1 MKGEGRWTLVNLW
14 YSNPMLSA
22 AAMEPI
28 PLSTDADGV
37 IRVAGTRV
45 TLSTVIDT
53 FLTGATP
60 EEIAQDFPV
69 LRLDDVYAVVTY
81 YLRHREEV
89 DSYLRERRTQAEAL
103 RREIEARSPQTGLRD
118 RLLARLGR

>member
-1 MKGEGRWTLVNLW
+1 MVDLW
-14 YSNPMLSA
+14 YPEPMLSA
-22 AAMEPI
+22 AALEPI

-89 DSYLRERRTQAEAL
+89 DAYLRERRTRAEAI
-103 RREIEARSPQTGLRD
+103 RQEIEARSPQTGLRD

>member
-1 MKGEGRWTLVNLW
+1 
-14 YSNPMLSA
+14 MLSA
-22 AAMEPI
+22 AAAEPV

-45 TLSTVIDT
+45 TLDTLVDT
-53 FLTGATP
+53 FMTGASP

-81 YLRHREEV
+81 SLRHRPEV
-89 DSYLRERRTQAEAL
+89 DAYLRERRSRGEAI
-103 RREIEARSPQTGLRD
+103 RGKIEAYSLQTGLRD
-118 RLLARLGR
+118 RLLARLGL

>member
-1 MKGEGRWTLVNLW
+1 ML
-14 YSNPMLSA
+14 NPA
-22 AAMEPI
+22 AVEPI
-28 PLSTDADGV
+28 PLLTDADGV

-45 TLSTVIDT
+45 TLDTLVDT
-53 FLTGATP
+53 FLTGASP

-81 YLRHREEV
+81 YLRHRTEV
-89 DSYLRERRTQAEAL
+89 DAYLRERRARAGVL
-103 RREIEARSPQTGLRD
+103 RAEIEAHSPQTGLRA